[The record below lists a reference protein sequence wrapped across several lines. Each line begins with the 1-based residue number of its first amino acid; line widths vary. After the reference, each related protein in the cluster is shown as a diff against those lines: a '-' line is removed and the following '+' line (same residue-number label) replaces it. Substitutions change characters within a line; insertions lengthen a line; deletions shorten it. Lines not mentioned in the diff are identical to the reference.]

1 MQIALY
7 LGPKQAVYHEII
19 GNYAKRATGLVLGI
33 DDLGKTALDFFYR
46 RAYQGDELLASLG
59 QSQAARGAMQQLNA
73 QLMLHFADDLAQ

>member
-1 MQIALY
+1 MQITLY

-19 GNYAKRATGLVLGI
+19 GNNAKRTTGLMFGI
-33 DDLGKTALDFFYR
+33 DDLGEATLDFFYR

-73 QLMLHFADDLAQ
+73 QLVLHFADDLAQ

>member
-1 MQIALY
+1 MQITLY

-19 GNYAKRATGLVLGI
+19 GNNAKRTTGLMFGI
-33 DDLGKTALDFFYR
+33 DDLGEATLDFFYR